1 MLRLPY
7 SIQKALKPLGYKI
20 RDRLRYGDET
30 KNEERSV
37 QKEMDIQPMTLELP
51 FGFGGSTFTLAHD
64 TTFEGGIA
72 LPPIAWDTIRQRF
85 VSFRLK
91 LLFKLDAQLKF

>member
-51 FGFGGSTFTLAHD
+51 FGFGGSTFTLALD
-64 TTFEGGIA
+64 TTLKVELHCPPLLGI
-72 LPPIAWDTIRQRF
+72 QF
-85 VSFRLK
+85 VTDL
-91 LLFKLDAQLKF
+91 